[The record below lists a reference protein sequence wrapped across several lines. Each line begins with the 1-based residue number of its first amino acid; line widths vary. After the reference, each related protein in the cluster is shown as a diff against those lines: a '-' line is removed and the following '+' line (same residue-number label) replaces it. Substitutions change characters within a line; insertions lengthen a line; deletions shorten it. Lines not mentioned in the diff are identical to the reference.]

1 MPRPTNTPLTPPK
14 ATTVAPPAAAAKADG
29 DALHKSSAA
38 AASGSGGARYV
49 HSEYE
54 PPRQLIV
61 EQQQRFQQN
70 VLNAREG
77 ASGSSGTS
85 NKTASYIARQKE
97 YMQWFG
103 AKSGFLRGVALR
115 EKKPFAISYSYA

>member
-14 ATTVAPPAAAAKADG
+14 ATTVSPPAAAG
-29 DALHKSSAA
+29 DALQKSSAA

-70 VLNAREG
+70 VLNARED
-77 ASGSSGTS
+77 ASGSSGAS

-115 EKKPFAISYSYA
+115 EKHPLPFQHKQLGD